1 MISAR
6 IKEYQKPLN
15 IENVDK
21 PQIQHG
27 HQVLLKVASTGLCHS
42 DLHLINGDWKNTIP
56 LQLPIIPGHE
66 IAGWVEEIGELVP
79 KDFLQKG
86 DLVAV
91 FGGWGCGICI
101 YCKDGNEQLCPYPE
115 WPGIMKNGGFA
126 EYILIDSYRFLVKV
140 EEKEKEEEE
149 TLAKENDRSK
159 GQSQNKEEIQKR
171 KEKLSIESI
180 APLTDAGLTPYR
192 AIKNIRNLLGPGK
205 TIGIVGVGGL
215 GYYAVQYAKILGQSA
230 DVIAFDRKD
239 EKIDLA
245 KEIGADFTINNSVD
259 FSKVKDAV
267 FEITKGKGINVM
279 IDCVGAENTVNNSI
293 RLLNKGGTL
302 VVVGLFGDKMTFP
315 LVSSVINEYK
325 ILGSLWGNYNELREV
340 ITLASK
346 GLLKH
351 KIKRFALGDI
361 NNAINKLQ
369 NGEILGRA
377 VIVP

>member
-27 HQVLLKVASTGLCHS
+27 HQVLLKVVSTGLCHS

-91 FGGWGCGICI
+91 FGGWGCGVCI

-115 WPGIMKNGGFA
+115 WLGIMKNGDFA

-140 EEKEKEEEE
+140 EEKEKEEEM
-149 TLAKENDRSK
+149 LAKEIDRSK
-159 GQSQNKEEIQKR
+159 DQSQNKEGIKER

-259 FSKVKDAV
+259 FSKLKDEVSA
-267 FEITKGKGINVM
+267 ITKGKGIDVI
-279 IDCVGAENTVNNSI
+279 IDCVGAENTVYNSI

-302 VVVGLFGDKMTFP
+302 VVVGLFGNQMTFP
-315 LVSSVINEYK
+315 LVPSVINEYK
-325 ILGSLWGNYNELREV
+325 IHGSLWGNYNELREV
-340 ITLASK
+340 IRLASK
-346 GLLKH
+346 GKLKH
-351 KIKRFALGDI
+351 KINRFALRDI
-361 NNAINKLQ
+361 NKAINKLQ